1 MSNPTEQ
8 HQGGLMGRRS
18 MSYGHVGRAM
28 LTHDEMMELPA
39 HLQVIRMKGLKP
51 ILATKIDY
59 RTDHAFAGKAA

>member
-18 MSYGHVGRAM
+18 TSYGHVGRAM

-39 HLQVIRMKGLKP
+39 HLRDSAYEGAQAHFG
-51 ILATKIDY
+51 DQ
-59 RTDHAFAGKAA
+59 D